1 MSHIPDGLL
10 HAYLDGALDHLGEG
24 ESAEVRD
31 HLEACAE
38 CRARLDA
45 ERELRETAGAL
56 LADADPGVPAMP
68 SFEELRRRAR
78 DTAPVE
84 AVPSPT
90 PDPEVAE
97 ESSRGRSKGPS
108 RHWGL
113 AWAATILLS
122 LGLGWAGRG
131 VWSVQ
136 SASLDLASA
145 PEAAETLAMEQRQ
158 ESPGLA
164 SQPPAAR
171 LREDAEADAAS
182 TPPEGVLD
190 RTEVAESEAVQM
202 LAVAGE
208 PQSPPLADP
217 TQASSQ
223 ARANIERSVPAEP
236 LDVFGMRAASGAAQE
251 ARRRAVDERVLFDD
265 AAPTPSAES
274 ADEIDGD
281 TAREPLAVPN
291 LAILSIQPDP
301 GVPGQPGVRILQRL
315 HQGDTLELR
324 YFGLLGGS
332 EARLGTSEGVKIP
345 MKDLPNPPLEA
356 GWNQVIMQRG
366 SGWLVARA
374 PMTQESLEFLL
385 RLLN

>member
-24 ESAEVRD
+24 ESAEVRA
-31 HLEACAE
+31 HLDACAD
-38 CRARLDA
+38 CRARLEG
-45 ERELRETAGAL
+45 ERELREAAGAL
-56 LADADPGVPAMP
+56 LSDADPGVPAMP

-78 DTAPVE
+78 DTSRTVAQPT
-84 AVPSPT
+84 T
-90 PDPEVAE
+90 PDVDTSPP
-97 ESSRGRSKGPS
+97 GHKPRSGGPS
-108 RHWGL
+108 RNWGL

-131 VWSVQ
+131 LWSVE
-136 SASLDLASA
+136 SAQMQVAAPAETQAFA
-145 PEAAETLAMEQRQ
+145 PERGQ
-158 ESPGLA
+158 ESAAATTQTPL
-164 SQPPAAR
+164 AR
-171 LREDAEADAAS
+171 LREDAEGTASARLDQVADR
-182 TPPEGVLD
+182 PEVAEPVQVLA
-190 RTEVAESEAVQM
+190 VAESEEAQRPPPGDVSES
-202 LAVAGE
+202 LA
-208 PQSPPLADP
+208 QLR
-217 TQASSQ
+217 T
-223 ARANIERSVPAEP
+223 NIARSVPAES
-236 LDVFGMRAASGAAQE
+236 LDDVGMRAAAGAAQE
-251 ARRRAVDERVLFDD
+251 ARRRVGDDEPFLAD
-265 AAPTPSAES
+265 AAAPAAAPAMELTEELDRDAN
-274 ADEIDGD
+274 
-281 TAREPLAVPN
+281 REPLAVPN

-345 MKDLPNPPLEA
+345 MKDLPNPPLEP
-356 GWNQVIMQRG
+356 GWNQVILQRG